1 MLLMYKPKIEVFCAV
16 TLLMTASGLMA
27 NQHEWVNS
35 SWYPPGVFLIPLFLG
50 GFAGVIGIF
59 LIAKSV
65 WSKQLF
71 RIELLFASGLNIFF
85 VMMFQQ
91 GVGWQ
96 NMDLREGND
105 YSTDIASIPQ
115 YQFINNQR
123 DSVKKAYLVSAIPS
137 SNVTVKADKGTVV
150 LPLSAL
156 ASRRIIRKATNV
168 RGWLITRYLVLS
180 TDDIESIE
188 IFQLTARMPLSGY
201 RSDVVIRSISDKLGS
216 TKIDI
221 RASWLNN
228 KRDFGLNNVII
239 NVLTTDILNAAY
251 SSSSTEEAS
260 HSWLHLRAA

>member
-85 VMMFQQ
+85 VIVFQQ
-91 GVGWQ
+91 NIGWQ
-96 NMDLREGND
+96 NIDLREGND

-123 DSVKKAYLVSAIPS
+123 DSVKKAY
-137 SNVTVKADKGTVV
+137 
-150 LPLSAL
+150 PLSAIQSSDVTL
-156 ASRRIIRKATNV
+156 KASTGSIFLPYSAPESARLIRKVVNI
-168 RGWLITRYLVLS
+168 RGWSVTRRLVLS
-180 TDDIESIE
+180 ADNTESIE
-188 IFQLTARMPLSGY
+188 IFQFEARVPLIGHI
-201 RSDVVIRSISDKLGS
+201 SDVVIRSIPDKLGS

-221 RASWLNN
+221 RASWRNN
-228 KRDFGLNNVII
+228 KRDLGLNNVII
-239 NVLTTDILNAAY
+239 HTLTTDILNVAY
-251 SSSSTEEAS
+251 SSSFM
-260 HSWLHLRAA
+260 